1 MGCCVS
7 STRTPS
13 SGSSPRKPHN
23 PHPTSFPSSSSSAKA
38 SENRAPPEEETV
50 KEVLSETPK
59 WNLPTIAKLE
69 PQKPPK
75 TPEFQKFREE
85 NKVLPTKKEEEISE
99 EISEVCSLSESMMS
113 TTTITDRR
121 DDDDEIRQRVN
132 ASPAKMRKNRSFS
145 GDLGSRRERTVGKS
159 PTKRSEQSPG
169 RKNIGSVRLIQSR
182 DQLCQAIGNR
192 GMRND
197 PHRRPA
203 GENSGR
209 RSRSPAMRTDNGATR
224 SIVGRSP
231 SARRTNQSPARVR
244 AAPPE
249 SGRRRKEHP
258 STEGK
263 WPSAATNESLEN
275 PLVSLE
281 CFIFL

>member
-7 STRTPS
+7 TAGTPS
-13 SGSSPRKPHN
+13 SASSPHKHHN
-23 PHPTSFPSSSSSAKA
+23 IPQSAKA

-59 WNLPTIAKLE
+59 WNPPTPTIAKLE
-69 PQKPPK
+69 PQKSPRKPH
-75 TPEFQKFREE
+75 FH
-85 NKVLPTKKEEEISE
+85 KV
-99 EISEVCSLSESMMS
+99 SEVCSLSESMVS
-113 TTTITDRR
+113 TTTVTDRR
-121 DDDDEIRQRVN
+121 DEDDEARQRVS

-145 GDLGSRRERTVGKS
+145 GDLGCRGDRTV
-159 PTKRSEQSPG
+159 QSPA
-169 RKNIGSVRLIQSR
+169 RRNMGSVRLVQSR
-182 DQLCQAIGNR
+182 DQVGHAIGNR
-192 GMRND
+192 GMRNE
-197 PHRRPA
+197 PHRRDA

-209 RSRSPAMRTDNGATR
+209 RSRSPATRTENGPTR

-244 AAPPE
+244 TGTPE
-249 SGRRRKEHP
+249 SGHRRKQHA

-263 WPSAATNESLEN
+263 WPSSATNESLEN